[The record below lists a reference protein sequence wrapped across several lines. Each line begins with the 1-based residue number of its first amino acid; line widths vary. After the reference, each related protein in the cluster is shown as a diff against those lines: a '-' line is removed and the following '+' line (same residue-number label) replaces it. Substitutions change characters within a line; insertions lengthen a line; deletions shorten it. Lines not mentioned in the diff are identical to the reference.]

1 MKVTASEISAVLPE
15 AQKPQ
20 VTQAKSAPVPAA
32 GSEVHA
38 KPAVPQS
45 SQPIGAPTAV
55 SLRRDNSGKIYY
67 VVSDAKSGQEI
78 LEFPPKVLRAVDQG
92 IDEYLKERSKESAH
106 LKVSG

>member
-1 MKVTASEISAVLPE
+1 MKVAATNNFAILPE

-20 VTQAKSAPVPAA
+20 ATQAKSAPAVPANNA
-32 GSEVHA
+32 DHE
-38 KPAVPQS
+38 KPAAPQS
-45 SQPIGAPTAV
+45 FQRIGAPTDV